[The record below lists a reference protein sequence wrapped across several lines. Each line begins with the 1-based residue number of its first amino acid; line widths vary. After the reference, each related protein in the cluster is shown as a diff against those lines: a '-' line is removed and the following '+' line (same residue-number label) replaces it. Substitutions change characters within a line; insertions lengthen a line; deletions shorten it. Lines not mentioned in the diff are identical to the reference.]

1 MHKDERAERVSQA
14 VVSEET
20 NLSDLYEAASAVAR
34 RVLESSQKIAGTTYC
49 KGVQI
54 AELAKWAKE
63 NGWKTHFFLNLCEID
78 LTQIIKENSMRL
90 NTWDCPRLSLFASLC
105 IRASL
110 SYNSWCPRL
119 SVLPSGWTRLS
130 E

>member
-1 MHKDERAERVSQA
+1 MYKDERAERVSQT

-20 NLSDLYEAASAVAR
+20 NFSDLYEAASAVAR

-63 NGWKTHFFLNLCEID
+63 NGYWVDNPAVLGKFSDRGSENEVYVSYTGTTVYKLNDFRYSDDNLTAFFDHE
-78 LTQIIKENSMRL
+78 
-90 NTWDCPRLSLFASLC
+90 
-105 IRASL
+105 
-110 SYNSWCPRL
+110 
-119 SVLPSGWTRLS
+119 
-130 E
+130 